1 MAPLRLEGA
10 PTDHH
15 DQPERGRLLRQ
26 QIQWHNLN
34 WYTDLFRDPSGL
46 PTRAIRGDISPWYSR
61 LRRHSVESLR
71 RIIPDLKAVLII
83 RNPIARSWSQAMVEL
98 SFMKD
103 VPADQVPIGRIL
115 RHVVRRR
122 TNRYNDYQ
130 PVIELWDDVFGAGCV
145 HVDIFDKV
153 KTDPNGLLR
162 GILKHVGADRDLRVA
177 DELLKEQVAS
187 TEKAIKGVKVEM
199 PEFMRWLLATQW
211 LEPTR
216 RLNAKLDGMVDSW
229 VKEMEEIAGKRVP
242 GSWKLRRFAYRQLL
256 SLPERL
262 AYEGVVRSAARTAA
276 AAAQPGDRRAGAECT
291 EVRRESQAARR
302 QSSTVPVN
310 ESYVSSPPC
319 VPRTRG
325 THAA

>member
-1 MAPLRLEGA
+1 ML
-10 PTDHH
+10 PTFVGLGSQRSASTWLHSVLKAH
-15 DQPERGRLLRQ
+15 PQITMTSRKEVAYFGK

-71 RIIPDLKAVLII
+71 RMIPDLKAVLII

-98 SFMKD
+98 SFRKD

-153 KTDPNGLLR
+153 KTDPNGLLQ

-262 AYEGVVRSAARTAA
+262 AYEVYEAQRELRLRRRNRVIEEQARNA
-276 AAAQPGDRRAGAECT
+276 
-291 EVRRESQAARR
+291 
-302 QSSTVPVN
+302 
-310 ESYVSSPPC
+310 
-319 VPRTRG
+319 PR
-325 THAA
+325 

>member
-1 MAPLRLEGA
+1 ML
-10 PTDHH
+10 PTFVGLGSQRSASTWLHSVLKAH
-15 DQPERGRLLRQ
+15 PQITMTSRKEANYFGYE
-26 QIQWHNLN
+26 IQWHNLN

-71 RIIPDLKAVLII
+71 RMIPDLKAVLII

-98 SFMKD
+98 SFRKD

-162 GILKHVGADRDLRVA
+162 GILKHVGADPDLPVP
-177 DELLKEQVAS
+177 DEVLKEQVGS

-262 AYEGVVRSAARTAA
+262 AYEVYEAQRELRLRRRNRVIEEQARNA
-276 AAAQPGDRRAGAECT
+276 
-291 EVRRESQAARR
+291 
-302 QSSTVPVN
+302 
-310 ESYVSSPPC
+310 
-319 VPRTRG
+319 PR
-325 THAA
+325 

>member
-1 MAPLRLEGA
+1 MTSRKEVAYFGNE
-10 PTDHH
+10 
-15 DQPERGRLLRQ
+15 
-26 QIQWHNLN
+26 IQWHNLN

-71 RIIPDLKAVLII
+71 RMIPDLKAVLII
-83 RNPIARSWSQAMVEL
+83 RNPIARSWSQAMIEL
-98 SFMKD
+98 SIRQNVVASSIPLLASFRKD

-162 GILKHVGADRDLRVA
+162 GILKHVGADPDLPVP
-177 DELLKEQVAS
+177 DEVLKDQVAS
-187 TEKAIKGVKVEM
+187 TEKAIKGVTVEM

-211 LEPTR
+211 LEATR
-216 RLNAKLDGMVDSW
+216 RLNAKLDGMVDGW

-262 AYEGVVRSAARTAA
+262 AYEVYEAQRELRLRRRNRVIEEQARNA
-276 AAAQPGDRRAGAECT
+276 
-291 EVRRESQAARR
+291 
-302 QSSTVPVN
+302 
-310 ESYVSSPPC
+310 
-319 VPRTRG
+319 PR
-325 THAA
+325 

>member
-1 MAPLRLEGA
+1 ML
-10 PTDHH
+10 PTFVGLGSQRSASTWLHSVLKAH
-15 DQPERGRLLRQ
+15 PQITMTSRKEANYFGYE
-26 QIQWHNLN
+26 IQWHNLN

-98 SFMKD
+98 SFRKD

-262 AYEGVVRSAARTAA
+262 AYEVYEAQRELRLRRRNRVIEEQARNA
-276 AAAQPGDRRAGAECT
+276 
-291 EVRRESQAARR
+291 
-302 QSSTVPVN
+302 
-310 ESYVSSPPC
+310 
-319 VPRTRG
+319 PR
-325 THAA
+325 

>member
-1 MAPLRLEGA
+1 ML
-10 PTDHH
+10 PTFVGLGSQRSASTWLHSVLKAH
-15 DQPERGRLLRQ
+15 PQITMTSRKEANYFGYE
-26 QIQWHNLN
+26 IQWHNLN

-71 RIIPDLKAVLII
+71 RMIPDLKAVLII

-98 SFMKD
+98 SFRKD

-162 GILKHVGADRDLRVA
+162 GILKHVGADPDLPVP
-177 DELLKEQVAS
+177 DEVLKEQVGS
-187 TEKAIKGVKVEM
+187 TEKLIKGVKVEM

-229 VKEMEEIAGKRVP
+229 VKEMEEIAGKCVP

-262 AYEGVVRSAARTAA
+262 AYEVYEAQRELRLRRRNRVIEEQARNA
-276 AAAQPGDRRAGAECT
+276 
-291 EVRRESQAARR
+291 
-302 QSSTVPVN
+302 
-310 ESYVSSPPC
+310 
-319 VPRTRG
+319 PR
-325 THAA
+325 

>member
-1 MAPLRLEGA
+1 M
-10 PTDHH
+10 
-15 DQPERGRLLRQ
+15 
-26 QIQWHNLN
+26 
-34 WYTDLFRDPSGL
+34 
-46 PTRAIRGDISPWYSR
+46 
-61 LRRHSVESLR
+61 
-71 RIIPDLKAVLII
+71 IPDLKAVLII

-98 SFMKD
+98 SFRKD

-162 GILKHVGADRDLRVA
+162 GILKHVGADPDLPVP
-177 DELLKEQVAS
+177 DEVLKEQVGS

-262 AYEGVVRSAARTAA
+262 AYEVYEAQRELRLRRRNRVIEEQARNA
-276 AAAQPGDRRAGAECT
+276 
-291 EVRRESQAARR
+291 
-302 QSSTVPVN
+302 
-310 ESYVSSPPC
+310 
-319 VPRTRG
+319 PR
-325 THAA
+325 

>member
-1 MAPLRLEGA
+1 ML
-10 PTDHH
+10 PTFVGLGSQRSASTWLHSVLKAH
-15 DQPERGRLLRQ
+15 PQITMTSRKEANYFGY

-71 RIIPDLKAVLII
+71 RMIPDLKAVLII

-98 SFMKD
+98 SFRKD

-162 GILKHVGADRDLRVA
+162 GILKHVGADPDLPVP
-177 DELLKEQVAS
+177 DEVLKEQVGS

-262 AYEGVVRSAARTAA
+262 AYEVYEAQRELRLRRRNRVIEEQARNA
-276 AAAQPGDRRAGAECT
+276 
-291 EVRRESQAARR
+291 
-302 QSSTVPVN
+302 
-310 ESYVSSPPC
+310 
-319 VPRTRG
+319 PR
-325 THAA
+325 

>member
-1 MAPLRLEGA
+1 MQSLEQRRPDML
-10 PTDHH
+10 PTFVGLGSQRSASTWLHSVLKAH
-15 DQPERGRLLRQ
+15 PQITMTSRKEVAYFGK

-103 VPADQVPIGRIL
+103 VPADHVPIGRIL

-162 GILKHVGADRDLRVA
+162 GILKHVGADPDLRVP
-177 DELLKEQVAS
+177 DEVLKEQVGS

-262 AYEGVVRSAARTAA
+262 AYEVYEAQRELRLRRRNRVIEEQARNA
-276 AAAQPGDRRAGAECT
+276 
-291 EVRRESQAARR
+291 
-302 QSSTVPVN
+302 
-310 ESYVSSPPC
+310 
-319 VPRTRG
+319 PR
-325 THAA
+325 

>member
-1 MAPLRLEGA
+1 ML
-10 PTDHH
+10 PTFVGLGSQRSASTWLHSVLKAH
-15 DQPERGRLLRQ
+15 PQITMTSRKEVSYFGKE
-26 QIQWHNLN
+26 IQWHNLN

-98 SFMKD
+98 SFRKD

-130 PVIELWDDVFGAGCV
+130 PVIELWDDVFGTGCV

-162 GILKHVGADRDLRVA
+162 GILKHVEADPDLPVPH
-177 DELLKEQVAS
+177 EVLKKQVGS

-262 AYEGVVRSAARTAA
+262 AYEVYEAQRELRLRRRNRVIEEQARNA
-276 AAAQPGDRRAGAECT
+276 
-291 EVRRESQAARR
+291 
-302 QSSTVPVN
+302 
-310 ESYVSSPPC
+310 
-319 VPRTRG
+319 PR
-325 THAA
+325 

>member
-1 MAPLRLEGA
+1 ML
-10 PTDHH
+10 PTFVGLGSQRSASTWLHSVLKAH
-15 DQPERGRLLRQ
+15 PQITMTSRKEVAYFGK

-71 RIIPDLKAVLII
+71 RMIPDLKAVLII

-262 AYEGVVRSAARTAA
+262 AYEVYEAQRELRLRRRNRVIEEQARNA
-276 AAAQPGDRRAGAECT
+276 
-291 EVRRESQAARR
+291 
-302 QSSTVPVN
+302 
-310 ESYVSSPPC
+310 
-319 VPRTRG
+319 PR
-325 THAA
+325 

>member
-1 MAPLRLEGA
+1 ML
-10 PTDHH
+10 PTFVGLGSQRSASTWLHSVLKAH
-15 DQPERGRLLRQ
+15 PQITMTSRKEACYFGNE
-26 QIQWHNLN
+26 IQWHNLN

-98 SFMKD
+98 SFRKD

-162 GILKHVGADRDLRVA
+162 GILKHVGADPDLPVP
-177 DELLKEQVAS
+177 DEVLKEQVGS
-187 TEKAIKGVKVEM
+187 TEKLIKGVKVEM

-262 AYEGVVRSAARTAA
+262 AYEVYEAQRELRLRRRNRVIEEQARNA
-276 AAAQPGDRRAGAECT
+276 
-291 EVRRESQAARR
+291 
-302 QSSTVPVN
+302 
-310 ESYVSSPPC
+310 
-319 VPRTRG
+319 PR
-325 THAA
+325 

>member
-1 MAPLRLEGA
+1 ML
-10 PTDHH
+10 PTFVGLGSQRSASTWLHSVLKAH
-15 DQPERGRLLRQ
+15 PQITMTSRKEANYFGK

-71 RIIPDLKAVLII
+71 RMIPDLKAVLII

-98 SFMKD
+98 SFRKD
-103 VPADQVPIGRIL
+103 VPVDQVPIGRIL

-162 GILKHVGADRDLRVA
+162 GILKHVGADPDLPVP
-177 DELLKEQVAS
+177 DEVLKEQVGS

-262 AYEGVVRSAARTAA
+262 AYEVYEAQRELRLRRRNRVIEEQARNA
-276 AAAQPGDRRAGAECT
+276 
-291 EVRRESQAARR
+291 
-302 QSSTVPVN
+302 
-310 ESYVSSPPC
+310 
-319 VPRTRG
+319 PR
-325 THAA
+325 

>member
-1 MAPLRLEGA
+1 MLSLEQRRPDML
-10 PTDHH
+10 PTFVGLGSQRSASTWLHSVLKAH
-15 DQPERGRLLRQ
+15 PQITMTSRKEANYFGYE
-26 QIQWHNLN
+26 IQWHNLN

-71 RIIPDLKAVLII
+71 RMIPDLKAVLII

-98 SFMKD
+98 SFRKD

-162 GILKHVGADRDLRVA
+162 GILKHVGADPDLPVP
-177 DELLKEQVAS
+177 DEVLKEQVGS

-262 AYEGVVRSAARTAA
+262 AYEVYEAQRELRLRRRNRVIEEQARNA
-276 AAAQPGDRRAGAECT
+276 
-291 EVRRESQAARR
+291 
-302 QSSTVPVN
+302 
-310 ESYVSSPPC
+310 
-319 VPRTRG
+319 PR
-325 THAA
+325 

>member
-1 MAPLRLEGA
+1 ML
-10 PTDHH
+10 PTFVGLGSQRSASTWLHSVLKAH
-15 DQPERGRLLRQ
+15 PQITMTSRKEVAYFGK

-46 PTRAIRGDISPWYSR
+46 PTRAIRGDIAPWYSR

-71 RIIPDLKAVLII
+71 RMIPDLKAVLII

-98 SFMKD
+98 SFIKD
-103 VPADQVPIGRIL
+103 VPADQVPLGRIL

-162 GILKHVGADRDLRVA
+162 GILKHVGADPDLPVP
-177 DELLKEQVAS
+177 DEVLKEQVAS
-187 TEKAIKGVKVEM
+187 TERAIKGVKAEM

-242 GSWKLRRFAYRQLL
+242 GNWKLRRFAYRQLL

-262 AYEGVVRSAARTAA
+262 AYEVYEAQRELRLWRRNRVIEEQARNA
-276 AAAQPGDRRAGAECT
+276 
-291 EVRRESQAARR
+291 
-302 QSSTVPVN
+302 
-310 ESYVSSPPC
+310 
-319 VPRTRG
+319 PR
-325 THAA
+325 

>member
-1 MAPLRLEGA
+1 ML
-10 PTDHH
+10 PTFVGLGSQRSASTWLHSVLKAH
-15 DQPERGRLLRQ
+15 PQITMTSRKEANYFGYH
-26 QIQWHNLN
+26 IQWHNLN

-98 SFMKD
+98 SFRKD

-162 GILKHVGADRDLRVA
+162 GILKHVGADPDLPVP
-177 DELLKEQVAS
+177 DEVLKEQVGS
-187 TEKAIKGVKVEM
+187 TEKLIKGVKVEM

-262 AYEGVVRSAARTAA
+262 AYEVYEAQRELRLRRRNRVIEEQARNA
-276 AAAQPGDRRAGAECT
+276 
-291 EVRRESQAARR
+291 
-302 QSSTVPVN
+302 
-310 ESYVSSPPC
+310 
-319 VPRTRG
+319 PR
-325 THAA
+325 

>member
-1 MAPLRLEGA
+1 ML
-10 PTDHH
+10 PTFVGLGSQRSASTWLHSVLKAH
-15 DQPERGRLLRQ
+15 PQITMTSRKEANYFGYE
-26 QIQWHNLN
+26 IQWHNLN

-98 SFMKD
+98 SFRKD

-162 GILKHVGADRDLRVA
+162 GILKHVGADPDLPVP
-177 DELLKEQVAS
+177 DEVLKEQVGS

-262 AYEGVVRSAARTAA
+262 AYEVYEAQRELRLRRRNRVIEEQARNA
-276 AAAQPGDRRAGAECT
+276 
-291 EVRRESQAARR
+291 
-302 QSSTVPVN
+302 
-310 ESYVSSPPC
+310 
-319 VPRTRG
+319 PR
-325 THAA
+325 

>member
-1 MAPLRLEGA
+1 ML
-10 PTDHH
+10 PTFVGLGSQRSASTWLHSVLKAH
-15 DQPERGRLLRQ
+15 PQITMTSRKEVAYFGK

-71 RIIPDLKAVLII
+71 RMIPDLKAVLII

-98 SFMKD
+98 SFIKD
-103 VPADQVPIGRIL
+103 VPADQVPLGRIL

-162 GILKHVGADRDLRVA
+162 GILKHVGADPDLPVP
-177 DELLKEQVAS
+177 DEVLKEQVAS
-187 TEKAIKGVKVEM
+187 TERAIKGVKAEM

-242 GSWKLRRFAYRQLL
+242 GNWKLRRFAYRQLL

-262 AYEGVVRSAARTAA
+262 AYEVYEAQRELRLWRRNRVIEEQARNA
-276 AAAQPGDRRAGAECT
+276 
-291 EVRRESQAARR
+291 
-302 QSSTVPVN
+302 
-310 ESYVSSPPC
+310 
-319 VPRTRG
+319 PR
-325 THAA
+325 

>member
-1 MAPLRLEGA
+1 MQSLEQRRPDML
-10 PTDHH
+10 PTFVGLGSQRSASTWLHSVLKAH
-15 DQPERGRLLRQ
+15 PQITMTSRKEVAYFGK

-71 RIIPDLKAVLII
+71 RMIPDLKAVLII

-262 AYEGVVRSAARTAA
+262 AYEVYEAQRELRLRRRNRVIEEQARNA
-276 AAAQPGDRRAGAECT
+276 
-291 EVRRESQAARR
+291 
-302 QSSTVPVN
+302 
-310 ESYVSSPPC
+310 
-319 VPRTRG
+319 PR
-325 THAA
+325 

>member
-1 MAPLRLEGA
+1 ML
-10 PTDHH
+10 PTFVGLGSQRSASTWLHSVLKAH
-15 DQPERGRLLRQ
+15 PQITMTSRKEVSYFGYE
-26 QIQWHNLN
+26 IQWHNLN

-71 RIIPDLKAVLII
+71 RMIPDLKAVLII

-98 SFMKD
+98 SFIKD

-162 GILKHVGADRDLRVA
+162 GILKHVGADPDLPVP
-177 DELLKEQVAS
+177 DEVLKEQVAS

-256 SLPERL
+256 SVPERL
-262 AYEGVVRSAARTAA
+262 AYEVYEAQRELRLWRRNRVIEEQARNA
-276 AAAQPGDRRAGAECT
+276 
-291 EVRRESQAARR
+291 
-302 QSSTVPVN
+302 
-310 ESYVSSPPC
+310 
-319 VPRTRG
+319 PR
-325 THAA
+325 

>member
-1 MAPLRLEGA
+1 ML
-10 PTDHH
+10 PTFVGLGSQRSASTWLHSVLKAH
-15 DQPERGRLLRQ
+15 PQITVTSRKEANYFGYE
-26 QIQWHNLN
+26 IQWHNLN

-71 RIIPDLKAVLII
+71 RMIPDLKAVLII

-98 SFMKD
+98 SFRKD
-103 VPADQVPIGRIL
+103 VPAHQVPIGRIL

-162 GILKHVGADRDLRVA
+162 GILKHVGADPDLPVP
-177 DELLKEQVAS
+177 DEVLKEQVGS
-187 TEKAIKGVKVEM
+187 TEKLIKGVKVEM

-262 AYEGVVRSAARTAA
+262 AYEVYEAQRELRLRRRNRVIEEQARNA
-276 AAAQPGDRRAGAECT
+276 
-291 EVRRESQAARR
+291 
-302 QSSTVPVN
+302 
-310 ESYVSSPPC
+310 
-319 VPRTRG
+319 PR
-325 THAA
+325 